1 MSHSHLLP
9 VVRWAAAAGV
19 MLMLKQQ
26 QHDFLSSCS
35 TSETSSETW
44 DTDRL
49 KNQGPGPRGSPAHRP
64 PSGCII
70 HTWGWTPGAQGTHTH
85 THSLRHCSRLT
96 GLFRSLL
103 FFLKSLQKTSL
114 SSSLPFSSS
123 SSSLALFSK
132 CFSQHFLFFFCKWFK
147 ADLRSASFACLLVDW
162 GLRAWPVSS
171 MRREPH
177 CHCHMSQFLIFYSS
191 VSDLHL
197 KQMFPHT
204 ELWQWGLYFKTCD
217 ELF

>member
-1 MSHSHLLP
+1 MIFFPPVPHL
-9 VVRWAAAAGV
+9 
-19 MLMLKQQ
+19 KHHQK
-26 QHDFLSSCS
+26 H
-35 TSETSSETW
+35 ETQ
-44 DTDRL
+44 TDWKIKDQDPEVL
-49 KNQGPGPRGSPAHRP
+49 LHIVLHQDALFIPEVEHQELRG
-64 PSGCII
+64 
-70 HTWGWTPGAQGTHTH
+70 HTH
-85 THSLRHCSRLT
+85 TLRHCSRLT

-114 SSSLPFSSS
+114 SSSLPYSSS

-204 ELWQWGLYFKTCD
+204 ELWQWELYFKTCD